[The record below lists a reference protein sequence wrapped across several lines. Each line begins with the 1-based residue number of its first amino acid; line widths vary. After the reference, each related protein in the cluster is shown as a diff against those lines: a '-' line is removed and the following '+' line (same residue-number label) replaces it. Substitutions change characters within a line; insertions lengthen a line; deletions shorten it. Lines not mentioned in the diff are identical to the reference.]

1 MKKILA
7 LVLTLTMIFALSVPA
22 FAAKAYVGAFYRI
35 NDSWSVGLS
44 GSFLWI
50 PQVFADK
57 PKYNYHGLFTTAGL
71 AMRYHF

>member
-1 MKKILA
+1 MYGGLETI
-7 LVLTLTMIFALSVPA
+7 ISYFPA